1 MHSWYILH
9 CKLQVHTGN
18 QFCTIQNQSRA
29 LGSPLFIIY
38 FLSIFQ
44 SGCERPFSF
53 YLTYNCIA
61 PVSSISIN
69 MNWNKL
75 ILLNTHFKDNI
86 LHSAPLRLY
95 YLYSSSFWTILLR
108 STWSLIHCVTLRV
121 CPDWFQ
127 LWWLLPFG
135 LVIVVLV
142 PLLAIVTLWSHRSC
156 LFPKLVLLTSGCWV
170 GPIG

>member
-1 MHSWYILH
+1 MYLP
-9 CKLQVHTGN
+9 Q
-18 QFCTIQNQSRA
+18 
-29 LGSPLFIIY
+29 GSL
-38 FLSIFQ
+38 
-44 SGCERPFSF
+44 
-53 YLTYNCIA
+53 
-61 PVSSISIN
+61 
-69 MNWNKL
+69 NWNKL

-156 LFPKLVLLTSGCWV
+156 LFPKLVLPTSGCWV
-170 GPIG
+170 GPIGLWDLHSMRICETRLRMGSSGRIQFGITYLSNHLFAKYYVLSQHNNVWAE

>member
-1 MHSWYILH
+1 MYHPQGSLH
-9 CKLQVHTGN
+9 
-18 QFCTIQNQSRA
+18 
-29 LGSPLFIIY
+29 
-38 FLSIFQ
+38 
-44 SGCERPFSF
+44 
-53 YLTYNCIA
+53 
-61 PVSSISIN
+61 
-69 MNWNKL
+69 WNKL

-127 LWWLLPFG
+127 LWWLLPLG
-135 LVIVVLV
+135 LVIVVLI

-156 LFPKLVLLTSGCWV
+156 LFPKLVLPTSGCWV
-170 GPIG
+170 GPIGLWDLHSMRICETRLRMGSSGRIQFGRVNAGVFTMCRFRSSAQIGYCWSNLGAL

>member
-1 MHSWYILH
+1 MYHP
-9 CKLQVHTGN
+9 Q
-18 QFCTIQNQSRA
+18 
-29 LGSPLFIIY
+29 GSL
-38 FLSIFQ
+38 
-44 SGCERPFSF
+44 
-53 YLTYNCIA
+53 
-61 PVSSISIN
+61 
-69 MNWNKL
+69 NWNNL

-156 LFPKLVLLTSGCWV
+156 LFPKLVVPTSGCWV
-170 GPIG
+170 GPIGLWDLHSMRICETRLRMGSSGRIQFGRVNAGVFTMCRFRSSAQIGYCWSNLGVL

>member
-1 MHSWYILH
+1 MYLPQDSLH
-9 CKLQVHTGN
+9 
-18 QFCTIQNQSRA
+18 
-29 LGSPLFIIY
+29 
-38 FLSIFQ
+38 
-44 SGCERPFSF
+44 
-53 YLTYNCIA
+53 
-61 PVSSISIN
+61 
-69 MNWNKL
+69 WNKL

-95 YLYSSSFWTILLR
+95 YLYSSSFWTILLK

-156 LFPKLVLLTSGCWV
+156 LFPKLVLPTSGCWV
-170 GPIG
+170 GPIGLWDLHSMRICETRLRMGSSGRIQFGRVNAGVFTMCRFRSSAQIGYCWSNLGAL

>member
-1 MHSWYILH
+1 MYHPQGSLH
-9 CKLQVHTGN
+9 
-18 QFCTIQNQSRA
+18 
-29 LGSPLFIIY
+29 
-38 FLSIFQ
+38 
-44 SGCERPFSF
+44 
-53 YLTYNCIA
+53 
-61 PVSSISIN
+61 
-69 MNWNKL
+69 WNKL

-170 GPIG
+170 GPIGLWDLHSMRICETRLRMGSSGRIQFGRVNAGVFTMCRFRSSAQIGYCWSNLGAL

>member
-1 MHSWYILH
+1 MYHPQGSLH
-9 CKLQVHTGN
+9 
-18 QFCTIQNQSRA
+18 
-29 LGSPLFIIY
+29 
-38 FLSIFQ
+38 
-44 SGCERPFSF
+44 
-53 YLTYNCIA
+53 
-61 PVSSISIN
+61 
-69 MNWNKL
+69 WNNL

-156 LFPKLVLLTSGCWV
+156 LFPKLVLPTSGCWV
-170 GPIG
+170 GPIGLWDLHSMRICETRLRMGSSGRIQFGRVNAGVFTMCRFRSSAQIGYCWSNLGAL

>member
-1 MHSWYILH
+1 MYLP
-9 CKLQVHTGN
+9 Q
-18 QFCTIQNQSRA
+18 
-29 LGSPLFIIY
+29 GSL
-38 FLSIFQ
+38 
-44 SGCERPFSF
+44 
-53 YLTYNCIA
+53 
-61 PVSSISIN
+61 
-69 MNWNKL
+69 NWNNL

-156 LFPKLVLLTSGCWV
+156 LFPKLVLPTSGCWV
-170 GPIG
+170 GPIGLWDLHSMRICETRLRMGSSGRIQFGRVNAGVFTMCRFRSSAQIGYCWSNLGAL

>member
-1 MHSWYILH
+1 MYLPQDSLH
-9 CKLQVHTGN
+9 
-18 QFCTIQNQSRA
+18 
-29 LGSPLFIIY
+29 
-38 FLSIFQ
+38 
-44 SGCERPFSF
+44 
-53 YLTYNCIA
+53 
-61 PVSSISIN
+61 
-69 MNWNKL
+69 WNKL

-121 CPDWFQ
+121 SPDWFQ

-135 LVIVVLV
+135 LVIAVLV

-170 GPIG
+170 GPIGLWDLHSMRICETRLRMGSSGRIQFGISYLSNYFFAKYYVFNIPT

>member
-1 MHSWYILH
+1 MYLPQDSLH
-9 CKLQVHTGN
+9 
-18 QFCTIQNQSRA
+18 
-29 LGSPLFIIY
+29 
-38 FLSIFQ
+38 
-44 SGCERPFSF
+44 
-53 YLTYNCIA
+53 
-61 PVSSISIN
+61 
-69 MNWNKL
+69 WNKL

-95 YLYSSSFWTILLR
+95 YLYSSSFWTILLK

-156 LFPKLVLLTSGCWV
+156 LFPKLVLPTSGCWV
-170 GPIG
+170 GPIGLWDLHSMRICETRLRMGSSGRIQFGRVNAGVFTMCRFRSSAQIGYCWSNLGTL